1 MVEILTWIHNRRVR
15 VVYGPNR
22 GLRVDCECYH
32 RSRNKALWCHWLR
45 RGRNLRLDVQS
56 F

>member
-15 VVYGPNR
+15 VRP
-22 GLRVDCECYH
+22 GLRFDCECYH

>member
-1 MVEILTWIHNRRVR
+1 MEIRTWIHNRRVR
-15 VVYGPNR
+15 GY
-22 GLRVDCECYH
+22 DCECYH
-32 RSRNKALWCHWLR
+32 GSRRRALWCHWLR